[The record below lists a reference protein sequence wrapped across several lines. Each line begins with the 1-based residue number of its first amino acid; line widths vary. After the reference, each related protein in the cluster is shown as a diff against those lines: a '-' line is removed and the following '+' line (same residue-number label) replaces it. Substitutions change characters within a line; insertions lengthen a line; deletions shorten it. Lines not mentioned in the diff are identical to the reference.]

1 MESQTKVFCRF
12 RPKPTNKEDHDQ
24 GVLVIPATNS
34 CVVGVSRSA
43 AIETLNFLHYFNYTS
58 AVNNFAIDLLLPGK
72 NYTFDRVFQEEAS
85 QTQVYEGVKAIVE
98 GNYW

>member
-1 MESQTKVFCRF
+1 MMSGAETNIKVFCRF
-12 RPKPTNKEDHDQ
+12 RPKPNSEDHDQ

-58 AVNNFAIDLLLPGK
+58 AVNNFAVDLLLPGK
-72 NYTFDRVFQEEAS
+72 NVH
-85 QTQVYEGVKAIVE
+85 I
-98 GNYW
+98 